1 MAKNYTITVL
11 DAEPKAATKKAGG
24 SSSSSTAKKKSIRI
38 DFTPVGIKTPT
49 WKYVKGTPQWAIDAA
64 AAIGY
69 EVEEI

>member
-1 MAKNYTITVL
+1 MAKNYKITVL

-24 SSSSSTAKKKSIRI
+24 SSSSSSAKKSIRI
-38 DFTPVGIKTPT
+38 DFTPIGIKTPT

-64 AAIGY
+64 QAIGY